1 MAEDYAGD
9 AIRTL
14 KAIPSA
20 KRTPAIKVQIAAVY
34 AQLADAQAQREY
46 AKAIR
51 EQTAQ
56 ITKLWDT

>member
-1 MAEDYAGD
+1 MAEDFAGD
-9 AIRTL
+9 ALRAI

-20 KRTPAIKVQIAAVY
+20 KRTPAIKIQIAAVY

-51 EQTAQ
+51 DQTKE
-56 ITKLWDT
+56 ITRLWNT

>member
-1 MAEDYAGD
+1 MAEDYAAD
-9 AIRTL
+9 ALRAL

-51 EQTAQ
+51 DQTSQ